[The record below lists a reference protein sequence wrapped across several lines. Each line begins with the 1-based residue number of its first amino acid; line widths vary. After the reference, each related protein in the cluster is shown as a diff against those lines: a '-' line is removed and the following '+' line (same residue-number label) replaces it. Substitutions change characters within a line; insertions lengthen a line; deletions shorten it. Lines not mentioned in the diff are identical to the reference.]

1 MLRAS
6 AIKSLY
12 LRGNALSLHT
22 VEYRDLMA
30 ITVLHDLAQVYRA
43 FDKVLLLN
51 SGKVVVAGNPKSSG
65 QI

>member
-1 MLRAS
+1 
-6 AIKSLY
+6 
-12 LRGNALSLHT
+12 

-30 ITVLHDLAQVYRA
+30 ITVPHDLTQVYRA

-51 SGKVVVAGNPKSSG
+51 SGKVVVAGNPKSSS